1 MPVQPQTTRR
11 ERKKYTAPALE
22 KGIDILEMLSTE
34 PLGLS
39 LSGIASSLSR
49 SVGEIFRMVV
59 VLEDR
64 GYVAPV
70 PGTDR
75 FAMTGKLLTI
85 SHGYPPVQRVT
96 QVAGPVMRRLA
107 RLTGQSCH
115 LVVYCEGRGI
125 IVAQNDSPS
134 DRSLTVKLGAE
145 APLTDS
151 CSGHVLL
158 AFADPEQRNLMLG
171 ERPSRLRSR
180 VSKKSLN
187 ESLHNVLSRGYEHM
201 DSGQVQGVRDIGFP
215 VFDANGRVSSVLV
228 VPFLNHID
236 GSNRMD
242 IESVTELLGNAATEI
257 STELGYR
264 AARE

>member
-1 MPVQPQTTRR
+1 MAVQPQGTKR
-11 ERKKYTAPALE
+11 ERKKYRAPALA
-22 KGIDILEMLSTE
+22 KGLDILELLSTE
-34 PLGLS
+34 PAGLS

-70 PGTDR
+70 AGTDR
-75 FAMTGKLLTI
+75 FSMTGKLLTI

-96 QVAGPVMRRLA
+96 QVAGPVMRKLA

-115 LVVYCEGRGI
+115 LVVYYEGRGI
-125 IVAQNDSPS
+125 IVAQNDSPN
-134 DRSLTVKLGAE
+134 DRGLNVKLGAE

-158 AFADPEQRNLMLG
+158 AFADPEQRKLRLA
-171 ERPSRLRSR
+171 EQPSQLRKP
-180 VSKKSLN
+180 VSKKALN
-187 ESLHNVLSRGYEHM
+187 AALNNVLSRGYEHM
-201 DSGQVQGVRDIGFP
+201 DSAQVEGVRDIGFP
-215 VFDANGRVSSVLV
+215 VFNANGSVYSVLV

-236 GSNRMD
+236 GSNHMD
-242 IESVTELLGNAATEI
+242 IASVTGLLGSAATEL

-264 AARE
+264 AGSE